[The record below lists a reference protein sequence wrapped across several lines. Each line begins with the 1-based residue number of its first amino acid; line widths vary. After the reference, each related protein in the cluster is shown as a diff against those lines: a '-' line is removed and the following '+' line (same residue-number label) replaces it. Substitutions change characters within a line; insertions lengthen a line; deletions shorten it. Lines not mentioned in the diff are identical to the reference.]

1 MEDISQMRL
10 INKFVGTLFSQT
22 SDFFLAGIYFCVFSQ
37 IPLLEFTFG
46 DDEF

>member
-22 SDFFLAGIYFCVFSQ
+22 DFFLAGIYFCVFSQ